1 MGLEFQPLRTTNDL
15 YFVSCFMLLAN
26 RISLVDEIL
35 ISHTIHRAESLS
47 STRRFVAL
55 RAGGINFA
63 TFVYARS

>member
-35 ISHTIHRAESLS
+35 ISHTIHRVS
-47 STRRFVAL
+47 RFPPPEKI
-55 RAGGINFA
+55 RG
-63 TFVYARS
+63 TARWRH